1 MNYLPRDFIETRDGL
16 IFAVVDSQLEQG
28 RVLGMLRYRR
38 QNGRALKLSTDAAN
52 AWLERYAPEVIFQST
67 RLAARLH
74 GVPVT
79 RLARH
84 YQPRNRMI
92 ELMTEPTRDAIEA
105 RARDCLKLLC
115 SKGLELEAVG
125 ITGSLLIG
133 AQHAASDLDFVIYDR
148 AAFQQARMIVREAI
162 RSGDLDDLT
171 PAAWREAYARR
182 GCELSFEEYLWHERR
197 KFNKG
202 LFGGTKFD
210 ITLVS
215 EDEAEPAT
223 ACRKLG
229 PIRLNAEVLDASHAY
244 DFPARYRL
252 APGAI
257 EEVLSF
263 SHTYAG
269 QALAGEW
276 ISIAGQLEETR
287 EGTRRIIVGST
298 REAPGEFIKV
308 LTDSPSTQAP

>member
-1 MNYLPRDFIETRDGL
+1 MHYLPRDFIETRDGL
-16 IFAVVDSQLEQG
+16 MLAVVDSQFEQG
-28 RVLGMLRYRR
+28 RVLGSLRYRR
-38 QNGRALKLSTDAAN
+38 QDGRAVKLSTAAAN
-52 AWLERYAPEVIFQST
+52 AWLERHAPEVIFQST

-74 GVPVT
+74 GVPVD
-79 RLARH
+79 RIVRH
-84 YQPRNRMI
+84 YQPRQRAR
-92 ELMTEPTRDAIEA
+92 ELMTAPKQDAIETKA
-105 RARDCLKLLC
+105 RHCLEILFD
-115 SKGLELEAVG
+115 KGLPREQVG

-148 AAFQQARMIVREAI
+148 EAFQQARMIVREAI

-202 LFGGTKFD
+202 LYEGTKFD

-215 EDEAEPAT
+215 ESEDEPAT

-252 APGAI
+252 AHAEIQEAI
-257 EEVLSF
+257 SF

-276 ISIAGQLEETR
+276 ISIAGQLEATR
-287 EGTRRIIVGST
+287 DGTRRIIVGST
-298 REAPGEFIKV
+298 REAPDEFIKV
-308 LTDSPSTQAP
+308 LTDTPSAQTS